1 MKIGQLNKE
10 FKWESQINFIKNN
23 LTENDNF
30 WDYALKLDSFSVN
43 ELFTALGYME
53 FLHDFYHKLDFSKF
67 SDNKKYLFHKYCEM
81 KNYIETDNNL
91 LFFIAKHRS
100 VDFKYFENI
109 IKSNN
114 FLISS
119 IKSLNT
125 EQYEFYNNFWST
137 LFKQENLPTSFLNK
151 HYYYFYNNRDYF
163 YMKMI
168 THKSFFSLNQY
179 LINKYK
185 NY

>member
-10 FKWESQINFIKNN
+10 FKWESQINFIKNKLN
-23 LTENDNF
+23 ENDNF
-30 WDYALKLDSFSVN
+30 WDYTLKLDNITSN

-53 FLHDFYHKLDFSKF
+53 FLYDFYHKLDFSKF
-67 SDNKKYLFHKYCEM
+67 PDTKKYLFHKYCEM
-81 KNYIETDNNL
+81 KNYIESDNNL
-91 LFFIAKHRS
+91 LFFIAKHRT

-109 IKSNN
+109 IKTNN
-114 FLISS
+114 FLFSS
-119 IKSLNT
+119 IKSLNN
-125 EQYEFYNNFWST
+125 EQYDFYNNFWST
-137 LFKQENLPTSFLNK
+137 VFKQENIPTSFLNK

-168 THKSFFSLNQY
+168 THKSFFSLDQI